1 MQQAS
6 FGPISLV
13 AAQLEPEP
21 SWCLQEIIEPSICIE
36 VIS

>member
-6 FGPISLV
+6 FGPVSLV
-13 AAQLEPEP
+13 AAQPEP

-36 VIS
+36 MIS